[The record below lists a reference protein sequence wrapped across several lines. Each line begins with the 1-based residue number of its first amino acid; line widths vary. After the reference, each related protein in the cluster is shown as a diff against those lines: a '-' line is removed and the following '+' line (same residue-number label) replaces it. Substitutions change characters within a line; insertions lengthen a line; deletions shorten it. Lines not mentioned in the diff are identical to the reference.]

1 MTIKETEQR
10 TGLARSHIRFYEKEK
25 LIHPARNARNG
36 YREYSEE
43 DIRDIKKI
51 AYLRTLG
58 ISVEDIRKLSN
69 QETSL
74 YDVIKNQRQALEQQL
89 SQLEHAKLICDRMLS
104 SNRQLDYKDLDVEMY
119 VSDAKDYLEK
129 NHNAFKLDTVSF
141 FFLWG
146 RDITWG
152 ILAIACFL
160 AAVFSIDHL
169 PAKIPIQWHGG
180 IASSF
185 ADKRFIFAFPAAC
198 IIIRFALRPF
208 LWRWLKIHVADSD
221 SITDYIA
228 NSLCFAALSI
238 EIFIILYVKEMAAYV
253 TGILYLDTFVF
264 LGLLLMAV
272 YRMSGKR

>member
-119 VSDAKDYLEK
+119 V
-129 NHNAFKLDTVSF
+129 
-141 FFLWG
+141 
-146 RDITWG
+146 
-152 ILAIACFL
+152 
-160 AAVFSIDHL
+160 
-169 PAKIPIQWHGG
+169 
-180 IASSF
+180 
-185 ADKRFIFAFPAAC
+185 
-198 IIIRFALRPF
+198 
-208 LWRWLKIHVADSD
+208 
-221 SITDYIA
+221 
-228 NSLCFAALSI
+228 
-238 EIFIILYVKEMAAYV
+238 
-253 TGILYLDTFVF
+253 
-264 LGLLLMAV
+264 
-272 YRMSGKR
+272 

>member
-25 LIHPARNARNG
+25 LIHPARNASNG

-74 YDVIKNQRQALEQQL
+74 YDVIKNQRQVLKQQL

-104 SNRQLDYKDLDVEMY
+104 SNGQMDYKDLDIEMY

-146 RDITWG
+146 RDLTWG
-152 ILAIACFL
+152 ILATACFL
-160 AAVFSIDHL
+160 AAVFSIGHL
-169 PAKIPIQWHGG
+169 PAKIPIQWNDG

-228 NSLCFAALSI
+228 NYLCFAVLSI

-253 TGILYLDTFVF
+253 TRILYFDTFVF